1 MTSMRVMRGV
11 AGAVMAGATS
21 VAGFGCFNQDTA
33 RPLTADA
40 FVARRVEGRGNP
52 QPIDQPGLVI
62 TDGIRPQVYEGS
74 DAPEVTAIS
83 PSVREAVEGDEPEA
97 ATRTAGAKGRRTARA
112 ATRRATE
119 KTADPTPTVAPEPLA
134 GGGGAGGPAPD
145 PSGQYVVFG
154 AVLARVNDQPI
165 YAHKVLSIL
174 DSALR
179 AEAKQNDAQ
188 RFRLVATD
196 LITKQIGAQV
206 RDEVVFAAAQKALT
220 ERERTLAEAITAQW
234 RNSEITRAGGSIE
247 LAKRRWADEGWDFE
261 EQAEH
266 QYRMAMRMVY
276 HEKRIKPLVQVT
288 ASDMRRYYDA
298 NRDEA
303 FTAPPRIKFRV
314 IRIDPANPELKVKT
328 GGDAERLAREVRD
341 RAAKGEDFTTLAGQ
355 FNDPLLKES
364 GGIVGVEEGWLPKG
378 SYAVESVEEAL
389 WGLKPGELTEVI
401 EDRGAYYVARLED
414 RAEANVAA
422 FEEPA
427 VQDRIRETL
436 AAQQV
441 RELSEREHKRLIREA
456 VVQDQPG
463 AIQTAVD
470 MAMQR
475 YPAWASAR

>member
-1 MTSMRVMRGV
+1 MRGV
-11 AGAVMAGATS
+11 AGAVLAGA
-21 VAGFGCFNQDTA
+21 AGAGALGCFNQDTA

-40 FVARRVEGRGNP
+40 FIARRVEGRGNP

-83 PSVREAVEGDEPEA
+83 PSVREAVGRDEP
-97 ATRTAGAKGRRTARA
+97 AGAKPRAERA
-112 ATRRATE
+112 ATRPATDE
-119 KTADPTPTVAPEPLA
+119 STDPAPAPAPAPVPLA
-134 GGGGAGGPAPD
+134 GGGAAPD

-179 AEAKQNDAQ
+179 AEARQNDPQ

-196 LITKQIGAQV
+196 LITKQIGTQV
-206 RDEVVFAAAQKALT
+206 RDEVVFAAAQKSLT
-220 ERERTLAEAITAQW
+220 ERERTLAEALTAQW

-266 QYRMAMRMVY
+266 QYRLAMRMVY

-288 ASDMRRYYDA
+288 AADMRRYYDA

-303 FTAPPRIKFRV
+303 FTTAPRVKFRV
-314 IRIDPANPELKVKT
+314 IRIDPANAELGVASAA
-328 GGDAERLAREVRD
+328 DAERLAREVREK
-341 RAAKGEDFTTLAGQ
+341 AAKGEDFGALARQ

-364 GGIVGVEEGWLPKG
+364 GGVVGVEEGWLPKG
-378 SYAVESVEEAL
+378 NYAAEQVEEAL
-389 WGLKPGELTEVI
+389 WQLKPGEMTDVI
-401 EDRGAYYVARLED
+401 EERGAFYVARLDDRED
-414 RAEANVAA
+414 AKVAQ

-441 RELSEREHKRLIREA
+441 RELADREHNRLIREA

-463 AIQTAVD
+463 AVQTAVD